1 MIGTTK
7 VNEGGDNASPLLS
20 LGVWSDDD
28 VLPVQDRIFW
38 DPQGSGLKPR
48 RYEGFYISTG
58 SKIFFQTLVF
68 WFLESKM

>member
-1 MIGTTK
+1 MP
-7 VNEGGDNASPLLS
+7 VPFCPQA
-20 LGVWSDDD
+20 LGAMMMYYLFRNYS
-28 VLPVQDRIFW
+28 IFW
-38 DPQGSGLKPR
+38 GPPSVRVKPR